1 MAKTFGIIILC
12 LAAILGGLWLSSSQQ
27 QAAKP
32 ASTASPAGLGGDFTL
47 TGAKGP
53 VSLSDFRGKVV
64 VLAYGYTSCPD
75 ICPLTLSNITMA
87 LNSLTPEQQS
97 QVQALFVTLD
107 PERDTPAKTA
117 EYASHFH
124 PNIIGLSGT
133 PEQIAEVAK
142 QYLVIYRKVPMP
154 DSALGYVLDHSARM
168 YVLGRDG
175 QYVDSANHTDSP
187 QELAA
192 KMRAALSR

>member
-1 MAKTFGIIILC
+1 MAKTFGIIVLC
-12 LAAILGGLWLSSSQQ
+12 LAAVMGGIWLAGSTQQ
-27 QAAKP
+27 QSPKP
-32 ASTASPAGLGGDFTL
+32 VATPAGMGGDFTL
-47 TGAKGP
+47 QGVNGP
-53 VSLSDFRGKVV
+53 VSLSDFKGKVV

-87 LNSLTPEQQS
+87 LNSLPPAQQA
-97 QVQALFVTLD
+97 QVVALFVTLD

-133 PEQIAEVAK
+133 PAQIAQVAK

-154 DSALGYVLDHSARM
+154 ESALGYVLDHSSRM
-168 YVLGRDG
+168 YVLDRNGN
-175 QYVDSANHTDSP
+175 YSDSASHTSTP
-187 QELAA
+187 QELAT
-192 KMRAALSR
+192 MVQTALAR